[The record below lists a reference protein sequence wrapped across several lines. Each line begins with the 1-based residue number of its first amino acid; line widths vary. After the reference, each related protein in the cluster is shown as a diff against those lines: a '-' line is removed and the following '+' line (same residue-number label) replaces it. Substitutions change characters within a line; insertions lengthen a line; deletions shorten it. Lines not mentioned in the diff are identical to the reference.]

1 MTSDLLPGL
10 NVGHRLKD
18 VEMTLHNSR
27 RLRRAL
33 GSAALLVMLIGL
45 LAGGTSA
52 TPTAAAADE
61 RRSYTGAIDGAQY
74 RVEMPEHWN
83 GTLVLYSHG
92 GFPEEYPP
100 QSIWLTNHPQTEAWL
115 LDHGYALAGSNFNP
129 PTGYHVERAL
139 HDQTALLDWFEH
151 NIGRPART
159 IATGQSLGAMVSL
172 LLSERRPE
180 RFAGV
185 ATVCGSFDMQGIL
198 NAALDI
204 TFVVKT
210 LLAPGEDIDLV
221 LMRDRM
227 RSAQALQA
235 AVERALATRQ
245 GRARLALAGALN
257 NVQGWYFGHQPRP
270 TETTEWIRQQAA
282 WIANAYIFGFGSL
295 RADLERQAGGN
306 PSSNVGIDYRRQL
319 ARSTQT
325 ALVRRAYR
333 DAGLDLR
340 DDLRRLAA
348 APRIASDPAAVAYMQ
363 RFGAAGGATPV
374 PSLTLHT
381 TGDGGAVPDQE
392 RWLEERVRR
401 NGDPGRLRQLFVERG
416 AHCTNSAAEEIV
428 AFRSLV
434 ERIDTGRWP
443 RLSPHRLNAA
453 AAALGAPYQSVFD
466 FVTQEDVPM
475 APAFTSYRPP
485 RPLRPMP

>member
-1 MTSDLLPGL
+1 
-10 NVGHRLKD
+10 
-18 VEMTLHNSR
+18 MTLHNR
-27 RLRRAL
+27 RRPHPTERVHRVAR
-33 GSAALLVMLIGL
+33 SAALLAMLVGL
-45 LAGGTSA
+45 LAAQASA
-52 TPTAAAADE
+52 APTAAAADE

-74 RVEMPEHWN
+74 RVEMPARWN

-100 QSIWLTNHPQTEAWL
+100 PSIFLTNHPQTETWL

-151 NIGRPART
+151 NIGRPERT
-159 IATGQSLGAMVSL
+159 IATGQSLGATVAL
-172 LLSERRPE
+172 LLSERRPG

-185 ATVCGSFDMQGIL
+185 ATVCGTFDMHAVL
-198 NAALDI
+198 NAGLDI

-210 LLAPGEDIDLV
+210 LLAPREDIELV
-221 LMRDRM
+221 LMRDRE
-227 RSAQALQA
+227 RSTQALQQ
-235 AVERALATRQ
+235 AVERALATRK

-257 NVQGWYFGHQPRP
+257 NVPGWYSGHQPRP
-270 TETTEWIRQQAA
+270 TEMTEWIRQQAA
-282 WIANAYIFGFGSL
+282 WITNAYIFGFGSL
-295 RADLERQAGGN
+295 RADLERKAGGN

-333 DAGLDLR
+333 EAGLELR
-340 DDLRRLAA
+340 DDLGRLAA
-348 APRIASDPAAVAYMQ
+348 APRIASDPAAVAYME
-363 RFGAAGGATPV
+363 RLGVGGTTPV
-374 PSLTLHT
+374 PTLTMHT

-392 RWLEERVRR
+392 RWLATRVGR
-401 NGDPGRLRQLFVERG
+401 NGDPSRLRQLFVERG

-428 AFRSLV
+428 ALGALV

-443 RLSPHRLNAA
+443 RLSPNRLNAA
-453 AAALGAPYQSVFD
+453 AAALGAPYQLVFD
-466 FVTQEDVPM
+466 VATLQNGPM
-475 APAFTSYRPP
+475 PPAFTSYQPP
-485 RPLRPMP
+485 QPLRPTR